1 MAVFDFLAIGI
12 FVGLPAL
19 EFYAWFTASWWH
31 SDRQL
36 EDRGDGPNPL

>member
-1 MAVFDFLAIGI
+1 MNVFDFLGLAV

-31 SDRQL
+31 SDRQP
-36 EDRGDGPNPL
+36 EDPRNGL